1 MTSVE
6 HAAQADRG
14 VIVALIP
21 DVFFS
26 VTVRSTIQ
34 QLGYRFVLAKSVE
47 QAAHAS
53 QENQAR
59 LVIADGTAIRSAAD
73 WDALGRLTAAGT
85 PVLVFGPHK
94 DVDVLRAAKQANV
107 TRVVANS
114 LFHREMTALVERY
127 ALPDDAAPA
136 T

>member
-1 MTSVE
+1 MISTAPTDQGS
-6 HAAQADRG
+6 RG

-26 VTVRSTIQ
+26 VNVRSTILR
-34 QLGYRFVLAKSVE
+34 LGYQAVLAKGVD
-47 QAAHAS
+47 QLS
-53 QENQAR
+53 QGQSAR
-59 LVIADGTAIRSAAD
+59 LVIVDGTAIRSAED
-73 WDALGRLTAAGT
+73 WDALGLLSAAGT

-114 LFHREMTALVERY
+114 LFHREMPNLIERY
-127 ALPDDAAPA
+127 ALAED
-136 T
+136 